1 MRFVSTRTPHAPSV
15 SFLEAVRDC
24 LPSDGG
30 VYMPV
35 DIPRL
40 PSAFFGNMSLM
51 SFRELGYIIMTTL
64 LGNEFEHSFIKN
76 IVDSAFTFP
85 VPLHVLDSRNMVAEL
100 FHGPT
105 LSCKDISSAF
115 MASFLKKIR
124 AVRPSSRPLVILM
137 ASTGSTGAAMASAF
151 AGFKDTHLI
160 ITYPRGVLNTLE
172 RAQIASLG
180 PSVHAIEVA
189 ADIDGC
195 KDLVRH
201 LLEDEDLKDSFIL
214 TSANSLNVARILPQ
228 IPIFFNIAARLT
240 ERDMDYTKTTVSIPA
255 GNFGL
260 ATAAVMARR
269 MGLRFNNLIAVR
281 AAHDNSQSYARAIT
295 QKKPSGLNRLNLLA
309 SPDIELP
316 EVFITNRMIADTINS
331 TMDRYAYLPDPHTA
345 AALHAGAGAPL
356 LVALGTAHPARSL
369 DAMTAIT
376 GRPVELP
383 LQFHP
388 FVGARSLPVR
398 LAPTVPALKRY
409 ITQHIK

>member
-1 MRFVSTRTPHAPSV
+1 
-15 SFLEAVRDC
+15 
-24 LPSDGG
+24 
-30 VYMPV
+30 MPV

-40 PSAFFGNMSLM
+40 PAAFFGNMSLM
-51 SFRELGYIIMTTL
+51 SFKELGYIIMTTL
-64 LGNEFEHSFIKN
+64 LGSEFEHSFIKN

-85 VPLHVLDSRNMVAEL
+85 VPLHQLDSRNMIAEL

-124 AVRPSSRPLVILM
+124 AERQSVRPLVILM

-160 ITYPRGVLNTLE
+160 IAYPRGVLNTLE

-189 ADIDGC
+189 ADIDSC
-195 KDLVRH
+195 KDMIRR
-201 LLEDEDLKDSFIL
+201 LLDDEELKDAFTL
-214 TSANSLNVARILPQ
+214 TSANSLNMARILPQ
-228 IPIFFNIAARLT
+228 IPIFFNIAARLS
-240 ERDMDYTKTTVSIPA
+240 ELNIDYRNATVSIPA
-255 GNFGL
+255 GNFGM
-260 ATAAVMARR
+260 ATAALMARR
-269 MGLRFNNLIAVR
+269 MGLNFERLIAVR
-281 AAHDNSQSYARAIT
+281 AAQDGHQSYARAIT
-295 QKKPSGLNRLNLLA
+295 QKNPSGLTRLNLIA
-309 SPDIELP
+309 ANDIELP
-316 EVFITNRMIADTINS
+316 EVFVTNEMIADTVNS
-331 TMDRYAYLPDPHTA
+331 TMQRYGYLPDPHTA
-345 AALHAGAGAPL
+345 AALRAGEGAPV

-376 GRPVELP
+376 GRPVKLP

-388 FVGARSLPVR
+388 YVGARSVPVR
-398 LAPTVPALKRY
+398 LAPTVPALKKY